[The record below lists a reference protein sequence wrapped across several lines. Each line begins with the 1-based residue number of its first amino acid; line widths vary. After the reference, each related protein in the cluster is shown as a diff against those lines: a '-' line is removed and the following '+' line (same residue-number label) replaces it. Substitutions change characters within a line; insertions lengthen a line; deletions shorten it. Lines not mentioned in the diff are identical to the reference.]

1 MPILNQYV
9 GFLLNKSKISFYH
22 TSNNSIPSTKHVPL
36 RLLNMVDKPRRRAEN
51 DFKKAVEKGKTAGDN
66 GRIVIR
72 RYFKQD
78 YKAKSWKREQRVIAK
93 IEVSPDGTNIRFVVT
108 KNRNNRPEH
117 IYKRYS
123 LIINPRLSNKITS
136 SREVL

>member
-1 MPILNQYV
+1 
-9 GFLLNKSKISFYH
+9 
-22 TSNNSIPSTKHVPL
+22 
-36 RLLNMVDKPRRRAEN
+36 MVDKPRRRAEN